1 MTTAPSPAKTT
12 TFFQLLRQAPGLDGR
27 DIRGKKH
34 DIAFVITGLTLAMF
48 CGRDGKLSGLHRH
61 MVNHFEELCVAV
73 CFWPEKAI
81 SRAQLPLLLA
91 RVDGELFARLLFD
104 WFGLVLDDES
114 KLWFSLDGKE
124 LRGSIRPGHK
134 RGEACVSALAHRT
147 EQVVGQTYYSGT
159 KESERPA
166 VRKLLDDSSLCSQK
180 ITLDALHLVPKTLNA
195 IHGAEGVYLI
205 GLKSNQARLYRYCFC
220 RALTERADYER
231 IDEPQRAHGRL
242 DQRRYASYALP
253 PDALAPRWQKAG
265 VGTLIEVSRS
275 RKKLDGSQASQASC
289 YYVSN
294 AQPTSQAEAEE
305 LFDAVRGHWLVEVMH
320 HQRDV
325 VLAEDKMKTESQ
337 PVNRIM
343 SSLRTVTLNLL
354 RRLRPKSMAAQID
367 EFADRF
373 QSLIQFLT
381 QQMVL

>member
-1 MTTAPSPAKTT
+1 
-12 TFFQLLRQAPGLDGR
+12 
-27 DIRGKKH
+27 
-34 DIAFVITGLTLAMF
+34 
-48 CGRDGKLSGLHRH
+48 

-73 CFWPEKAI
+73 CFWPEKVI
-81 SRAQLPLLLA
+81 SRAQLPMLLA
-91 RVDGELFARLLFD
+91 SVNGELFARLLFD
-104 WFGLVLDDES
+104 WFGLALDDQA
-114 KLWFSLDGKE
+114 KLWFSFDGKE
-124 LRGSIRPGHK
+124 LRGSIRRGHK
-134 RGEACVSALAHRT
+134 RGEACVSALSHRT
-147 EQVVGQTYYSGT
+147 EQIVGQTYYNGT

-166 VRKLLDDSSLCSQK
+166 VRKLLDISKLCSQK

-195 IHGAEGVYLI
+195 IHGAEGTYLV
-205 GLKSNQARLYRYCFC
+205 GLKSNQAHLYRYCFC
-220 RALTERADYER
+220 KALTDRADYER

-242 DQRRYASYALP
+242 DQRSYASYALP

-265 VGTLIEVSRS
+265 MGTLIVVSRS
-275 RKKLDGSQASQASC
+275 RKKLDGSQASQETC

-294 AQPTSQAEAEE
+294 ALPTSQAEAGE
-305 LFDAVRGHWLVEVMH
+305 LFDAIRGHWLVEVMH

-325 VLAEDKMKTESQ
+325 VLGEDRMKTGIQTIS
-337 PVNRIM
+337 RIM

-373 QSLIQFLT
+373 QSLIRFLT